1 MPYPTTIAEFRTR
14 WLPHAS
20 DAGLT
25 RIIELLQQASP
36 FLVHGAFERCA
47 PTGCL
52 ATHLAW
58 HHPVT
63 SELTEDAGVTWLSR
77 VAGLNPATSHVIQEW
92 DRAGIHDWSL
102 RSELLRM
109 CEDEACRRLDD
120 ADLVDEPADA
130 ACLC

>member
-1 MPYPTTIAEFRTR
+1 MPYPTTLSEFRTR

-20 DAGLT
+20 DTGLT
-25 RIIELLQQASP
+25 RLVELLQHASP

-63 SELTEDAGVTWLSR
+63 ADLTEDAGVTWLSR
-77 VAGLNPATSHVIQEW
+77 VAGLNPATSCVVQEW
-92 DRAGIHDWSL
+92 DRSGIHDWSL
-102 RSELLRM
+102 RSELLRL
-109 CEDEACRRLDD
+109 CREEVDRR
-120 ADLVDEPADA
+120 ADEPIEDDLPAVV
-130 ACLC
+130 CSC